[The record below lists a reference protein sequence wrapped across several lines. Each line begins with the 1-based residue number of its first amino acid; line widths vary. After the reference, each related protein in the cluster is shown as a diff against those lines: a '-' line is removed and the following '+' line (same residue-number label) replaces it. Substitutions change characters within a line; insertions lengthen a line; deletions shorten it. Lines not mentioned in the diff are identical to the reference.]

1 MDPWHLAFT
10 TGVKPVNIEIDGEKV
25 MENGEFTKIDA
36 DEIKAKAA
44 EAAIRLF
51 RKLQEVV

>member
-1 MDPWHLAFT
+1 
-10 TGVKPVNIEIDGEKV
+10 